1 MFLFRFVI
9 ERESAHRETEE
20 KEGEK
25 KVEEEE
31 RVTVGKLSLP
41 SKVFASHQEEEVGLL
56 NRAAPRYCTSV
67 HQQSWTLDNTAAT
80 TSPCFHF
87 SGYCIIVL
95 CLYSL

>member
-1 MFLFRFVI
+1 MI
-9 ERESAHRETEE
+9 ERESARLETEE

-25 KVEEEE
+25 KEDE
-31 RVTVGKLSLP
+31 RVTVGNLSLP
-41 SKVFASHQEEEVGLL
+41 SRVFASHQEEEVGLL

>member
-1 MFLFRFVI
+1 MFLFLFRFVI
-9 ERESAHRETEE
+9 ERESARLETEE

-56 NRAAPRYCTSV
+56 NRAAPR
-67 HQQSWTLDNTAAT
+67 
-80 TSPCFHF
+80 
-87 SGYCIIVL
+87 
-95 CLYSL
+95 

>member
-1 MFLFRFVI
+1 MI

-25 KVEEEE
+25 KVEDEE

-56 NRAAPRYCTSV
+56 NRAAPR
-67 HQQSWTLDNTAAT
+67 
-80 TSPCFHF
+80 
-87 SGYCIIVL
+87 
-95 CLYSL
+95 